1 LGSSTASR
9 PKPLVLAV
17 TGTSGA
23 GKGTLEQALLRRPE
37 FELAVSATTRER
49 RPGEREGREYYFISD
64 EEFTRLVDE
73 GKFIEHI
80 RHPWGPRH
88 GTLWSEIERIQAASR
103 VAVLDLET
111 EGALAIQKRIPNTV
125 TVFVR
130 APTFDELERRLRERA
145 TESGGE
151 IEERLDAARDQLELA
166 DRFDHVIV
174 NDDAERASRE
184 LVEIADRAL
193 EAAGSMSRR

>member
-1 LGSSTASR
+1 M
-9 PKPLVLAV
+9 
-17 TGTSGA
+17 
-23 GKGTLEQALLRRPE
+23 RRPE

-49 RPGEREGREYYFISD
+49 RPGEQEGREYYFISD
-64 EEFTRLVDE
+64 DEFTRLAGE

-88 GTLWSEIERIQAASR
+88 GTLWSEIERIHAAGR
-103 VAVLDLET
+103 VPVLDLET
-111 EGALAIQKRIPNTV
+111 EGALAIQKRIPSTV
-125 TVFVR
+125 TVFVK

-151 IEERLDAARDQLELA
+151 IEERLDAARGQLELA
-166 DRFDHVIV
+166 GQFDHVIV
-174 NDDAERASRE
+174 NDDVGRASRE

-193 EAAGSMSRR
+193 EAAGTMSRR